1 MKKTL
6 ITLLFACIGQI
17 FFAQTAQVQVDI
29 LAKRKNV
36 SPYIYGRNNSINNFN
51 NNPLSSAQWQF
62 LRDAG
67 VTMFRENGGNN
78 STKYNWR
85 RKLSSHP
92 DWYNNVYSEA
102 WDPIAQ
108 SIKTNMPNAQAVF
121 AFQLIGKA
129 AKTTAANFNDWGYNN
144 SQWWTGVVQNLA
156 GGGTANTA
164 GGSKALTNGNP
175 NLYLEDWNADST
187 TGILDAWFGAG
198 GLGLDKTKIQYWN
211 MDNEVEI
218 WSGTHDDIMP
228 TQLAAEDFMQK
239 YFEVAKKARAK
250 YPNIKLLGP
259 VPANE
264 WQWFNWDNKLVTGAD
279 GQKYYWLQYFIKRVA
294 EEQTRTGIR
303 LLDVLDIHFYPN
315 STNIADVVQFH
326 RVFFD
331 RTYVHPEANG
341 VKNTPTGWDA
351 SQNKEYIF
359 GRCQD
364 WLTQYMGANHGV
376 KFGVSEIGI
385 NDANTATTNALWYAS
400 TLGEFMNN
408 EVELFTPWSWHTG
421 MWEVLHLFS
430 RYNQTTSVESISS
443 NEQNVSVYTTINAT
457 NDSLT
462 AVLVNRSTS
471 SQTISV
477 DFKNFILNNQ
487 TASALNLKNLPST
500 ETFISHTS
508 NALTPLS
515 TTISN
520 NKLTVILPAMSVSSV
535 QLKGKQGTTAVLTID
550 DEAIQVFPNPTS
562 HGFAIKTNT
571 EAAVSVYNFTGQLM
585 GTYPKGTQSFGQ
597 DWAKGAYV
605 AVFSTKNEVVKM
617 VKLVKE

>member
-1 MKKTL
+1 MQKTL
-6 ITLLFACIGQI
+6 IFILFSVIGQ
-17 FFAQTAQVQVDI
+17 FVFAQNVQIQVDV
-29 LAKRKNV
+29 LAKRKKV
-36 SPYIYGRNNSINNFN
+36 SPYIYGRNNSLSNFN
-51 NNPLSSAQWQF
+51 NTPLTAAQWQF

-92 DWYNNVYSEA
+92 DWYNNVYA
-102 WDPIAQ
+102 NNWDQAAQ
-108 SIKTNMPNAQAVF
+108 TLQANMPNAQGLWG
-121 AFQLIGKA
+121 FQLIGKA
-129 AKTTAANFNDWGYNN
+129 AKTNSANFNDWGYNG
-144 SQWWTGVVQNLA
+144 SQWWTGVEQNLA
-156 GGGTANTA
+156 GGGTVNAS
-164 GGSKALTNGNP
+164 GGKNATVNGNP
-175 NLYLEDWNADST
+175 SLYLEDWAADST
-187 TGILDAWFGAG
+187 TGILDYWFGTG

-218 WSGTHDDIMP
+218 WSGTHDDVMP
-228 TQLAAEDFMQK
+228 TQISAEDFMLR

-250 YPNIKLLGP
+250 YPNIKLMGP

-264 WQWFNWDNKLVTGAD
+264 WQWFNWNNTLIVGTD
-279 GQKYYWLQYFIKRVA
+279 GKKYQWLQYFIKRVA

-303 LLDVLDIHFYPN
+303 LLDVLDIHFYPS
-315 STNIADVVQFH
+315 STNQAEVVQMH

-376 KFGVSEIGI
+376 KFGVSEIGL
-385 NDANTATTNALWYAS
+385 NGANTATTHAVWYAS

-408 EVELFTPWSWHTG
+408 EVEVFTPWSWHEG
-421 MWEVLHLFS
+421 MWEILHLFS
-430 RYNQTTSVESISS
+430 RYNRTTSVESVSS
-443 NEQNVSVYTTINAT
+443 NEQNVSAYTTINST
-457 NDSLT
+457 NDSIT

-471 SQTISV
+471 AQTIYV
-477 DFKNFILNNQ
+477 DFKNFTLSNQ
-487 TASALNLKNLPST
+487 TPTALSLSNLPTT
-500 ETFISHTS
+500 ETFISHTT

-515 TTISN
+515 TNISN
-520 NKLTVILPAMSVSSV
+520 NKLTATLPAMSVSSV
-535 QLKGKQGTTAVLTID
+535 QLKGQQSTTGTLCIPVSVYSIY
-550 DEAIQVFPNPTS
+550 PNPTNGLFNVKVNS
-562 HGFAIKTNT
+562 DATIT
-571 EAAVSVYNFTGQLM
+571 VYNSTGQLM

-597 DWAKGAYV
+597 GWAAGNYV
-605 AVFSTKNEVVKM
+605 AVFSVDNQVVTTM
-617 VKLVKE
+617 NLVKQ

>member
-1 MKKTL
+1 MQKTL
-6 ITLLFACIGQI
+6 FLVLFSLIGSFLFAQNV
-17 FFAQTAQVQVDI
+17 QVQVDI
-29 LAKRKNV
+29 LAKRKKV
-36 SPYIYGRNNSINNFN
+36 SPYIYGRNNSIANFN
-51 NNPLSSAQWQF
+51 NNPLTVAQWQF

-92 DWYNNVYSEA
+92 DWYNNVYA
-102 WDPIAQ
+102 NNWDQAAQ
-108 SIKTNMPNAQAVF
+108 ILQANIPQAQGVW

-129 AKTTAANFNDWGYNN
+129 AKTGGANFNDWGYNG
-144 SQWWTGVVQNLA
+144 SQWWSGVHQNLA
-156 GGGTANTA
+156 GGGVINTA
-164 GGSKALTNGNP
+164 GGDKALTNGNP
-175 NLYLEDWNADST
+175 DLYLENWTADST
-187 TGILDAWFGAG
+187 TGILDHWFGAG

-211 MDNEVEI
+211 MDNEAEI
-218 WSGTHDDIMP
+218 WNGTHDDVMP
-228 TQLAAEDFMQK
+228 TLISAEDFMQR

-264 WQWFNWDNKLVTGAD
+264 WQWYNWNNTLITGLD
-279 GQKYYWLQYFIKRVA
+279 GQKYQWLQYFIKRIA

-303 LLDVLDIHFYPN
+303 LLDVLDIHFYPSSN
-315 STNIADVVQFH
+315 VAADVVQFH

-331 RTYVHPEANG
+331 RNYVHPEANG
-341 VKNTPTGWDA
+341 VRNTPTGWNA
-351 SQNKEYIF
+351 SLNKEYIF
-359 GRCQD
+359 GRCAD
-364 WLTQYMGANHGV
+364 WLTQYVGANHGV

-385 NDANTATTNALWYAS
+385 NESNSSTTHAVWYAS

-408 EVELFTPWSWHTG
+408 EVELFTPWTWHTG

-430 RYNQTTSVESISS
+430 RYNQTTSVESISN
-443 NEQNVSVYTTINAT
+443 NEQNVSVYTTVSAG

-462 AVLVNRSTS
+462 AVLVNRSTIA
-471 SQTISV
+471 QAVTV
-477 DFKNFILNNQ
+477 DFKNFVFNIQ
-487 TASALNLKNLPST
+487 QSPALSLSNLPTT

-515 TTISN
+515 TNTSN
-520 NKLTVILPAMSVSSV
+520 NKLTVTLPAMSVSAV
-535 QLKGKQGTTAVLTID
+535 LLRGRQGSTAVSTIAD
-550 DEAIQVFPNPTS
+550 DAIQVFPNPTS
-562 HGFAIKTNT
+562 HGFNLKSSVLATL
-571 EAAVSVYNFTGQLM
+571 SVYNALGQLV

-597 DWAKGAYV
+597 EWLAGNYV
-605 AVFSTKNEVVKM
+605 AVFSVDKEVVKM